1 MTLIM
6 RTSDENTISLPGWLM
21 KKLNLAEGDA
31 MTPVVEGRSLH
42 LKPLHHFLAL
52 RGVFQDDDDFENA
65 ITELEASWQQWTVFE
80 SA

>member
-6 RTSDENTISLPGWLM
+6 RTSDEDTISLPGWLM
-21 KKLNLAEGDA
+21 KKLNLADGDA
-31 MTPVVEGRSLH
+31 MTPVVEGTSLH
-42 LKPLHHFLAL
+42 LKPLHQFLAL